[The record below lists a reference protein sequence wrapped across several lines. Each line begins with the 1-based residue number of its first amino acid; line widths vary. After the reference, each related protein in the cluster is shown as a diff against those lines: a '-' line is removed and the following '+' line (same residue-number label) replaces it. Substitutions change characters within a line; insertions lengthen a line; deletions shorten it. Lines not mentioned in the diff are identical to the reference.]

1 MMKTIDILL
10 ADDHALFRAGVR
22 SLLDD
27 LATVNVVA
35 ETEDGL
41 ALLRLAKQHSPDIA
55 IVDISMPE
63 LNGLDALPRLK
74 AAVPGTAVIILSM
87 HANEQYVMQSLKAG
101 ASGYI
106 VKTAATTEL
115 ASAIREVSRGRTYLS
130 PSIAKG
136 VIESWG
142 ANTGERKKRLLT
154 PRQREILQLIGEG
167 KTSKQIA
174 AKLCLSL
181 KTVETHRAHLM
192 DRLDIH
198 DVAGLVRCAVRLGLV
213 TPER

>member
-1 MMKTIDILL
+1 MMKTIDVLL

-27 LATVNVVA
+27 IATVNVVA
-35 ETEDGL
+35 ETEDGM
-41 ALLRLAKQHSPDIA
+41 ALIRLAKEHKPKIA
-55 IVDISMPE
+55 LVDISMPK
-63 LNGLDALPRLK
+63 LNGLDALPKLK
-74 AAVPGTAVIILSM
+74 AALPDIAVIILSM

-101 ASGYI
+101 AAGYI

-115 ASAIREVSRGRTYLS
+115 ASAIREVSHGRTYLS
-130 PSIAKG
+130 PSISKSVTG
-136 VIESWG
+136 SWRDG
-142 ANTGERKKRLLT
+142 PTRRKRLLT

-174 AKLCLSL
+174 ATLYLSL

-213 TPER
+213 TSER